1 VGSNPTVTAINF
13 PDTGKLYSPRAV
25 WLRVSELAR
34 LVGVYKAD
42 GGFIGEV
49 SYFFGHLVGV
59 RECALCDVTHSPV
72 RKKAAF
78 KAFEAKLKSEFGID
92 FRLAHLNERTEAE
105 KLASAGR
112 EPCVLLEYADGSL
125 SMLIDWQDLK
135 AIRGSVEKFERLVR
149 TRLDMYV

>member
-1 VGSNPTVTAINF
+1 
-13 PDTGKLYSPRAV
+13 
-25 WLRVSELAR
+25 VSERIR

-42 GGFIGEV
+42 GGFIGEL

-72 RKKAAF
+72 RKKAEF
-78 KAFEAKLKSEFGID
+78 KNLEARLLADFGLE
-92 FRLAHLNERTEAE
+92 FRLVHLNERTEAE
-105 KLASAGR
+105 RVASEGR

-135 AIRGSVEKFERLVR
+135 AIKGKVDKFERLVR
-149 TRLDMYV
+149 TRLDLYS

>member
-1 VGSNPTVTAINF
+1 
-13 PDTGKLYSPRAV
+13 
-25 WLRVSELAR
+25 VSERIR

-42 GGFIGEV
+42 GGFIGEL

-72 RKKAAF
+72 RKKAEF
-78 KAFEAKLKSEFGID
+78 KNFEARLLAEFGLE
-92 FRLAHLNERTEAE
+92 FRLVHLNERTEAE
-105 KLASAGR
+105 RVASEGR

-135 AIRGSVEKFERLVR
+135 AIKGKVDKFERLVR
-149 TRLDMYV
+149 TRLDLYS